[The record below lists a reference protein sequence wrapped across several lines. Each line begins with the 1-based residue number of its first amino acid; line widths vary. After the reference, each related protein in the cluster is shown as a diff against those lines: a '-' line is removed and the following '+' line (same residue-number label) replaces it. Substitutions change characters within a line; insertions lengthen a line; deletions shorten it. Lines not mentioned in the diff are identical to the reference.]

1 MYRYL
6 ILFLT
11 AVTLF
16 SCNRGSTATTQEE
29 GDTVV
34 FKYAT
39 QLSVVRYDG
48 YAVASLKN
56 PWKPGKTLHQGTAA
70 GGCRQDS
77 RCGRGHESCH

>member
-48 YAVASLKN
+48 
-56 PWKPGKTLHQGTAA
+56 
-70 GGCRQDS
+70 
-77 RCGRGHESCH
+77 